1 MAIETRDLV
10 THADIIKSFT
20 LSNRTSQLVDYAD
33 SKEARR
39 ASYCMR
45 AWLNE
50 HFFDNVIVIQRF
62 NDVLLYK
69 PSRKWEGK
77 K

>member
-10 THADIIKSFT
+10 SHADIIKSFA
-20 LSNRTSQLVDYAD
+20 LSNRTSQLVDYANA
-33 SKEARR
+33 KEARR

-50 HFFDNVIVIQRF
+50 HFFDNVIIIQRF
-62 NDVLLYK
+62 NDLILYK